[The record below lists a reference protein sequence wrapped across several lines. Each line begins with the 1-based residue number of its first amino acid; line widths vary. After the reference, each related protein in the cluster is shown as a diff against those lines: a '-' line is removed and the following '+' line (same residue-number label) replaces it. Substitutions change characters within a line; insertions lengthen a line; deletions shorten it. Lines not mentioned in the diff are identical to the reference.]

1 MANNVALFAVLFFSL
16 LLSLSGSL
24 STPVFAARRG
34 YSPKLGMLA
43 GGLTGFAG
51 TWLVA
56 ILLWSIFSD
65 SIGVIGGIIG
75 GVAGL
80 IALRNLGPDRR
91 ELQTSL
97 PDGQALHRNVTAR
110 HLRGRLMRVLF
121 LASIILALLS
131 LATLIWTIVNK
142 TVGYAAVQY
151 TVQPEDL
158 TIDEQPTGRPLDDLS
173 ETDLVGVLADGVR
186 VARLRVLVLQDV
198 RGASQDE
205 FAGLSQQPI
214 EEVLANQ
221 RYPDQLATLPFN
233 KLDANQAAQLLG
245 SNLSKS
251 DLKQIVLDEI
261 IQPQIV
267 KGWSLWESL
276 TNKSGIEQAASEK
289 FPLARLEWH
298 SWLDWE
304 FISSPLDPR
313 RPDATGLRPALY
325 GSLLIIVITILVAF
339 PVGVGAAIY
348 LEEYAGSGRLNR
360 LIQTNISNLA
370 GVPSIIYGMLG
381 LGIFVR
387 ALSDLTSGNVLGTTT
402 ANGRTIASAA
412 FTLALLILPLI
423 IINAQEAI
431 RAVPSS
437 LRQASYGLGATQWQT
452 IWHHVLPYSLPGILT
467 GTILAIS
474 RAVGET
480 APLIVIGAAT
490 YLTQDP
496 TGPFSN
502 FTALP
507 MVIYRWTTYPQA
519 EFGNAA
525 AAAIV
530 VLLVLL
536 LSLNSI
542 AILLRNRFSRRLS

>member
-1 MANNVALFAVLFFSL
+1 MANHVALFAVLFFSL

-24 STPVFAARRG
+24 STPVIAARRG

-43 GGLTGFAG
+43 GGVTGFAG

-56 ILLWSIFSD
+56 MLLWLLFSD
-65 SIGVIGGIIG
+65 SIGVIGGFIG
-75 GVAGL
+75 GLIGLVAL
-80 IALRNLGPDRR
+80 WTLVPDRSEPR
-91 ELQTSL
+91 TSL
-97 PDGQALHRNVTAR
+97 PDGQALHRNITAR
-110 HLRGRLMRVLF
+110 HLRGKLMRVLF
-121 LASIILALLS
+121 LVSVTLALIA

-142 TVGYAAVQY
+142 TVGYTAVQY
-151 TVQPEDL
+151 AVQPEDL
-158 TIDEQPTGRPLDDLS
+158 TINGQPTGRALDDLS
-173 ETDLVGVLADGVR
+173 ENDLVLILADGVR
-186 VARLRVLVLQDV
+186 IARLRVLVLQDV
-198 RGASQDE
+198 RGASQEE
-205 FAGLSQQPI
+205 FAGLSQKPI
-214 EEVLANQ
+214 EEVL
-221 RYPDQLATLPFN
+221 RGRHYPDESADLPFN
-233 KLDANQAAQLLG
+233 QLDANQAAQILEA
-245 SNLSKS
+245 NLSKG
-251 DLKQIVLDEI
+251 DLQQIVLDEI

-276 TNKSGIEQAASEK
+276 TNKSGIEQAALEK
-289 FPLARLEWH
+289 FPQARLEWH
-298 SWLDWE
+298 SWLNWK
-304 FISSPLDPR
+304 FISNPLDPR

-325 GSLLIIVITILVAF
+325 GSLMIIVITILVAF

-423 IINAQEAI
+423 IINTQEAI

-480 APLIVIGAAT
+480 APLILIGAAT
-490 YLTQDP
+490 YLTRDP

>member
-1 MANNVALFAVLFFSL
+1 
-16 LLSLSGSL
+16 
-24 STPVFAARRG
+24 
-34 YSPKLGMLA
+34 
-43 GGLTGFAG
+43 
-51 TWLVA
+51 
-56 ILLWSIFSD
+56 
-65 SIGVIGGIIG
+65 
-75 GVAGL
+75 
-80 IALRNLGPDRR
+80 
-91 ELQTSL
+91 
-97 PDGQALHRNVTAR
+97 
-110 HLRGRLMRVLF
+110 MRVLF
-121 LASIILALLS
+121 LVSVTLALLA
-131 LATLIWTIVNK
+131 LATLVWTIVNK
-142 TVGYAAVQY
+142 TVGYTAVQY
-151 TVQPEDL
+151 AVQPEAL
-158 TIDEQPTGRPLDDLS
+158 TINGQATGRTLDDLS
-173 ETDLVGVLADGVR
+173 ENDLSLVLAEGVR
-186 VARLRVLVLQDV
+186 VARLRVFVLQDV

-205 FAGLSQQPI
+205 FSGLSQQSI
-214 EEVLANQ
+214 EEVLAG
-221 RYPDQLATLPFN
+221 RHYPAELADLPFN
-233 KLDANQAAQLLG
+233 QLDTNQAAQILEA
-245 SNLSKS
+245 NLSKS
-251 DLKQIVLDEI
+251 DLRQIVLDEI
-261 IQPQIV
+261 VQPQIV

-276 TNKSGIEQAASEK
+276 TNKSGIEHAALEK
-289 FPLARLEWH
+289 FPQARLEWH
-298 SWLDWE
+298 SWLNWK

-313 RPDATGLRPALY
+313 RPDATGLRPALV
-325 GSLLIIVITILVAF
+325 GSLMIILITILVAF
-339 PVGVGAAIY
+339 PIGVGAAIY
-348 LEEYAGSGRLNR
+348 LEEYAGSSRLNH
-360 LIQTNISNLA
+360 LIQINISNLA

-387 ALSDLTSGNVLGTTT
+387 ALSDLTSGNILGTTT

-431 RAVPSS
+431 RAVPNS

-480 APLIVIGAAT
+480 APLILIGAAT

-542 AILLRNRFSRRLS
+542 AIILRNRFSRRLS

>member
-16 LLSLSGSL
+16 LLSLGGSL
-24 STPVFAARRG
+24 STPAIAARRG
-34 YSPKLGMLA
+34 YNPNLGMLV
-43 GGLTGFAG
+43 GGVTGFAG

-56 ILLWSIFSD
+56 MLLWLLFSGI
-65 SIGVIGGIIG
+65 IGVIGGLIG
-75 GVAGL
+75 GLIGLVAL
-80 IALRNLGPDRR
+80 SLVPDRSESR
-91 ELQTSL
+91 ASL

-110 HLRGRLMRVLF
+110 HLQGKLMRSLF
-121 LASIILALLS
+121 LVSVTLALIA

-142 TVGYAAVQY
+142 TVGYTAVQY
-151 TVQPEDL
+151 ALQPEDL
-158 TIDEQPTGRPLDDLS
+158 TINGQPTGRSLDDLS
-173 ETDLVGVLADGVR
+173 ENDLVLVLAEGVR
-186 VARLRVLVLQDV
+186 IARLRVLVLQDV
-198 RGASQDE
+198 REATQEE
-205 FAGLSQQPI
+205 FAGLSQKPI
-214 EEVLANQ
+214 EEVL
-221 RYPDQLATLPFN
+221 RGRHYPDELADLPFN
-233 KLDANQAAQLLG
+233 QIDANQAAQILEANLL
-245 SNLSKS
+245 KS

-261 IQPQIV
+261 VQPQIV

-276 TNKSGIEQAASEK
+276 TDKSGIERAAQEK
-289 FPLARLEWH
+289 FPQARLEWH
-298 SWLDWE
+298 SWLNWD

-325 GSLLIIVITILVAF
+325 GSLMIIVITILVAF

-348 LEEYAGSGRLNR
+348 LEEYAGDGRLNR

-423 IINAQEAI
+423 IINAQEAM

-452 IWHHVLPYSLPGILT
+452 IWYHVLPYSLPGILT

-480 APLIVIGAAT
+480 APLILIGAAT